1 MTRINNI
8 NPSDL
13 TDEWLL
19 AEWRELPRIPN
30 NIISGK
36 AKIDF
41 KKIPTTYKLGSRH
54 VLFFY
59 NKLDYLQKR
68 HNLICKEMDKR
79 NIKRDP
85 LVTVDLSSLGSVLR
99 ACLCN
104 DWQPTQKD
112 HSINIE
118 RLHERFD
125 LRKRAYHMTINNV
138 KQKIDCEH
146 SFNQYCDK
154 HLKKYY
160 D

>member
-1 MTRINNI
+1 MTRINTI
-8 NPSDL
+8 DPSDL

-30 NIISGK
+30 SILSGK

-41 KKIPTTYKLGSRH
+41 KKIPDQYRLGTGH

-59 NKLDYLQKR
+59 NKLNYLQKR
-68 HNLICKEMDKR
+68 HAMICKELDKR

-85 LVTVDLSSLGSVLR
+85 LVRVDLSSLDNVLR
-99 ACLCN
+99 GCLCK
-104 DWQPTQKD
+104 DWQPSQKD
-112 HSINIE
+112 HNVNIE
-118 RLHERFD
+118 RLQERFD
-125 LRKRAYHMTINNV
+125 LRKRAYHMTVNNA

-146 SFNQYCDK
+146 SFNQYCDQ